1 MGEAAEKMARRNEI
15 SRAAQDE
22 FFLRYRRLV
31 AGNTRYMNDVRS
43 VSALAS
49 QLQRVDL
56 VAGQSPFAIIL
67 CCSDSR
73 APAEILFDQG
83 VGDLFV
89 IRVAGNIIAPSGVGS
104 AEFAAAAF
112 GTRLIVVMGHSSC
125 GAVKATLDVLRGQ
138 GTVAS
143 DNIRDIVDRIRPSA
157 QTVLEL
163 GKDRAPEQQL
173 TDAVRANVRHSVDH
187 LRHGSRLLEDMV
199 REGQVAI
206 VGGETTTS
214 PERLFVSVAALGTV
228 ARDRTV
234 RRRGA
239 LAAQ

>member
-1 MGEAAEKMARRNEI
+1 MTDKTSEPGELVAPIDA
-15 SRAAQDE
+15 
-22 FFLRYRRLV
+22 LRRLV

-173 TDAVRANVRHSVDH
+173 IDAVRANVRHSVDH

-206 VGGETTTS
+206 VGGVYDLS
-214 PERLFVSVAALGTV
+214 SGCVDFFDVPEELRAALGGPT
-228 ARDRTV
+228 
-234 RRRGA
+234 RGDA
-239 LAAQ
+239 GAA